1 MCGSDNSGINF
12 ADKQDI
18 FTLECFNKGAVDS
31 VTKATTRALGTRSG
45 RKDIVNIRQTAQL
58 TFPGFESFIFS
69 FQHKAHTLHDN
80 RGAII

>member
-31 VTKATTRALGTRSG
+31 IATSSHEPLPRPQLEPEGHVQGG
-45 RKDIVNIRQTAQL
+45 RI
-58 TFPGFESFIFS
+58 S
-69 FQHKAHTLHDN
+69 
-80 RGAII
+80 

>member
-31 VTKATTRALGTRSG
+31 IATCSCERLPRPQALGTRSG
-45 RKDIVNIRQTAQL
+45 RKDTVNSRQTAQV
-58 TFPGFESFIFS
+58 TSPGFESFRF
-69 FQHKAHTLHDN
+69 
-80 RGAII
+80 

>member
-31 VTKATTRALGTRSG
+31 IATRSCEPLPRPQLRALGTRSG
-45 RKDIVNIRQTAQL
+45 RKDTVNSRQTAQV
-58 TFPGFESFIFS
+58 TSPGFESFIF
-69 FQHKAHTLHDN
+69 
-80 RGAII
+80 